1 MLTQP
6 ADASGQTLRRS
17 RGGAKGKRNSND
29 PTTRADSSGDSFVLR
44 YVMLLECTTPTISNY
59 SSRAI
64 EIFPILWHN
73 CGQY

>member
-17 RGGAKGKRNSND
+17 RGGAKGKRNGND

-44 YVMLLECTTPTISNY
+44 VRDVTATPTISNY